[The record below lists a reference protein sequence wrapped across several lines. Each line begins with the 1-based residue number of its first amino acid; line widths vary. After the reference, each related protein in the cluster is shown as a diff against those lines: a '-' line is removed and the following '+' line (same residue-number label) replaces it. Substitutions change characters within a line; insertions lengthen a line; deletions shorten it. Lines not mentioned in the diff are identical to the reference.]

1 MFQKLSIQ
9 VVCWLFVFVTAEGKD
24 LPNFVFLIS
33 DDHSAADLGCY
44 GNSSIH
50 TPNLDRLA
58 REGMRFENAFPTSP
72 QCSPSRS
79 SILAGRSPHAIG
91 TSRLHSPM
99 PARQET
105 IIELLTS
112 AGYVLGAYRKVHQG
126 EEFQKRWNFVGDAK
140 ESFAAF
146 FEKRPKDRPFYLHV
160 GFTDPHRPYQR
171 GAFSPPHD
179 PDKVMVP
186 GFLPDTPKVREEL
199 ALYYDEIARMDREC
213 GELLQLLERQGLVEN
228 TLVIFTADNGM
239 PFPGA
244 KGTLYE
250 AGVRVPLI
258 ARWPGK
264 IKPGQLNPELVSL
277 IDLPVTWLEAAGL
290 DIPAYA
296 EGHSLVGAFL
306 GGSHHPR
313 QVVFFERNW
322 HDNLDLIRGVRT
334 DRYKLIQNY
343 KPELPYRPIFDVL
356 ESPTWENILQLK
368 QARKLTSQDEQRFF
382 HAPRPQVELYDL
394 QNDPGENTNLAQD
407 PAHQQTLQKLQQLLS
422 RWMSDTNDF
431 LPPPVGAFT
440 GEKYKNK
447 NPL

>member
-1 MFQKLSIQ
+1 MIYGCQGKSQRANIRAFVFQKLSIQ
-9 VVCWLFVFVTAEGKD
+9 VVYWLFVFVTAEGKD

-33 DDHSAADLGCY
+33 DDHRAADLGCY

-112 AGYVLGAYRKVHQG
+112 AGYFLGAYRKVHQG

-146 FEKRPKDRPFYLHV
+146 FEKRPKDRPFYLHI

-186 GFLPDTPKVREEL
+186 GFLPCVESDRWSCEYSHEDQAAPCRSSADL
-199 ALYYDEIARMDREC
+199 CCRCSGRIACRC
-213 GELLQLLERQGLVEN
+213 
-228 TLVIFTADNGM
+228 
-239 PFPGA
+239 
-244 KGTLYE
+244 
-250 AGVRVPLI
+250 
-258 ARWPGK
+258 
-264 IKPGQLNPELVSL
+264 
-277 IDLPVTWLEAAGL
+277 
-290 DIPAYA
+290 
-296 EGHSLVGAFL
+296 H
-306 GGSHHPR
+306 
-313 QVVFFERNW
+313 
-322 HDNLDLIRGVRT
+322 
-334 DRYKLIQNY
+334 
-343 KPELPYRPIFDVL
+343 
-356 ESPTWENILQLK
+356 
-368 QARKLTSQDEQRFF
+368 
-382 HAPRPQVELYDL
+382 
-394 QNDPGENTNLAQD
+394 
-407 PAHQQTLQKLQQLLS
+407 
-422 RWMSDTNDF
+422 
-431 LPPPVGAFT
+431 
-440 GEKYKNK
+440 
-447 NPL
+447 